1 MQNMCNSTVL
11 HIKQRFCCR
20 YETTK
25 NEDKIGIDET
35 LFLYLLTTIMLRKFL
50 VYESEHWL
58 CNIACIQWM

>member
-50 VYESEHWL
+50 VYESEH
-58 CNIACIQWM
+58 